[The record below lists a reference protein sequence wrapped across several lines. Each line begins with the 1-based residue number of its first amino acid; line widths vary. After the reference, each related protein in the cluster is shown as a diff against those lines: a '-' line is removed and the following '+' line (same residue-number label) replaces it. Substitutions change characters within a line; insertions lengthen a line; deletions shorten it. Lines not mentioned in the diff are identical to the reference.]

1 MSFEGGQNMI
11 KTRLIRLL
19 KGLGKYVVMQVVWQ
33 WISLHAQIMIVT
45 KISGLIGVYGS
56 TG

>member
-1 MSFEGGQNMI
+1 MI

-19 KGLGKYVVMQVVWQ
+19 KGLEKYVVMQVVWQ
-33 WISLHAQIMIVT
+33 WISLHTQIMIVT
-45 KISGLIGVYGS
+45 KIAGLIGVYGS

>member
-1 MSFEGGQNMI
+1 MI

-19 KGLGKYVVMQVVWQ
+19 KGLEKYVVMQVVWQ
-33 WISLHAQIMIVT
+33 WISLHAQIMLVT
-45 KISGLIGVYGS
+45 KISGLIGVYDS

>member
-1 MSFEGGQNMI
+1 MI

-19 KGLGKYVVMQVVWQ
+19 KGLEKYVVMQVVWQ